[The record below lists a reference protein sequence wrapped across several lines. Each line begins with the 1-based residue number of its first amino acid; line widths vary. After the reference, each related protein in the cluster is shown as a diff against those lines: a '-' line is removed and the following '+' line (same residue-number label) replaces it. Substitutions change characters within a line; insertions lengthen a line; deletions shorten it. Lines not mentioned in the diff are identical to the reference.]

1 MLHQIALL
9 ATVTILGVLEQ
20 AYFAMQVIYARR
32 KCKIS
37 PPLTSGPQEFERI
50 FRAQANCSEY
60 FPIFLSVLW
69 VAGVFSNQALAAF
82 CGLIYLYA
90 RYQYFVGYAHSA
102 QERLSPMYFSSG
114 VLCVL
119 IALSV
124 VGLTAHFMALPYFL
138 F

>member
-1 MLHQIALL
+1 MKLRNLQRWQICLSFFTHFVISAFRSLL
-9 ATVTILGVLEQ
+9 LGILADKIM

-37 PPLTSGPQEFERI
+37 PPLTTGPQEFERI

-60 FPIFLSVLW
+60 FPIFLSLLW
-69 VAGVFSNQALAAF
+69 VSGVFSNQALAAF

-102 QERLSPMYFSSG
+102 QER
-114 VLCVL
+114 
-119 IALSV
+119 
-124 VGLTAHFMALPYFL
+124 
-138 F
+138 